1 MAISNLPKLNFSVP
15 FAMTAALPVEYNAYF
30 DSYDAA
36 VAAAATADV
45 PGSSTTVYY
54 YGQKIVVVTAESAD
68 LYIIQPDKTL
78 KAAGT
83 VPVGDNKSITV
94 SDGVIGITGFA
105 AATENQQPRKKADGT
120 IEWYTPDTSTVAGLI
135 QTVGQHTQQIS
146 TLNEQMTTVQGDIT
160 TINSTLADKANS
172 ADVYTKQQTD
182 DKISAAISSVY
193 KPAGSTTFAA
203 LPAPAAN
210 VLGNIYNVTDAFT
223 TTADFAEG
231 AGVAYPAGTKV
242 AIINTGTDASPMYKY
257 DAYNGKELT
266 AGAGI
271 VIESQAVGLLPKYNS
286 YLVRA
291 TFEKPVLSLTMSGV
305 GGAKEIG
312 TPLTISAITHN
323 ETHADNIAAGTLKFY
338 RNNAEVQVITPSA
351 SSATVT
357 LDEAIT
363 EAGTSAGSVSYKL
376 QCTDTLGDTRSS
388 STITATWNRYVYS
401 QVGDPE
407 TVPKSAENC
416 VKQANLATFAANGA
430 DFNYAVGDCIWL
442 LTTNANAKIQTNVLG
457 QWVDVTYYS
466 GGSVTFTQANGA
478 TATYYAYRTDAF
490 IGAGTA
496 KYRITNP

>member
-120 IEWYTPDTSTVAGLI
+120 IEWYTPDTSTVAGLS

-172 ADVYTKQQTD
+172 ADVYTKQQTE

-210 VLGNIYNVTDAFT
+210 VLGNVYNVTDAFT
-223 TTADFAEG
+223 TTDQFVEG
-231 AGVAYPAGTKV
+231 AGKSYPAGTNV
-242 AIINTGTDASPMYKY
+242 AVVLVGEDYKY
-257 DAYNGKELT
+257 DVLSGMVDLSNYSTTDEIAQTYATKNEVTTGLSGKVDKVEGSRLMTDAEGTKLAGIETGAQVNNIASVASGELAISEEKELSIVAVAQDKVT
-266 AGAGI
+266 GLADALAGK
-271 VIESQAVGLLPKYNS
+271 VN
-286 YLVRA
+286 
-291 TFEKPVLSLTMSGV
+291 
-305 GGAKEIG
+305 
-312 TPLTISAITHN
+312 
-323 ETHADNIAAGTLKFY
+323 
-338 RNNAEVQVITPSA
+338 
-351 SSATVT
+351 
-357 LDEAIT
+357 T
-363 EAGTSAGSVSYKL
+363 EAGKGLSTNDFTTPLLEKLNALPAGAQVNAIDTVSDEFTISETKELSVAAIAQAKITGLPDALNAKLESVSIAGTALTVTNKGVNIPIA
-376 QCTDTLGDTRSS
+376 TDTLLGVVKS
-388 STITATWNRYVYS
+388 STKINEIAV
-401 QVGDPE
+401 
-407 TVPKSAENC
+407 
-416 VKQANLATFAANGA
+416 GA
-430 DFNYAVGDCIWL
+430 DGVMSVNTVSTDKLEQGSDTIVW
-442 LTTNANAKIQTNVLG
+442 N
-457 QWVDVTYYS
+457 
-466 GGSVTFTQANGA
+466 GGGA
-478 TATYYAYRTDAF
+478 T
-490 IGAGTA
+490 I
-496 KYRITNP
+496 

>member
-120 IEWYTPDTSTVAGLI
+120 IEWYTPDTSTVAGLS

-172 ADVYTKQQTD
+172 ADVYTKQQTE

-193 KPAGSTTFAA
+193 KPAGSTTFAS

-210 VLGNIYNVTDAFT
+210 VLGNVYNVTDAFT
-223 TTADFAEG
+223 TTDQFVEG
-231 AGVAYPAGTKV
+231 AGKSYPAGTNV
-242 AIINTGTDASPMYKY
+242 AIVLVGEDYKY
-257 DAYNGKELT
+257 DVLSGMVDLSNYSTTDEIAQTYATKNEVTTGLSGKVDKVEGSRLMTDAEGTKLAGIETGAQVNNIASVASGELAISEEKELSIVAVAQDKVT
-266 AGAGI
+266 GLADALAGK
-271 VIESQAVGLLPKYNS
+271 VN
-286 YLVRA
+286 
-291 TFEKPVLSLTMSGV
+291 
-305 GGAKEIG
+305 
-312 TPLTISAITHN
+312 
-323 ETHADNIAAGTLKFY
+323 
-338 RNNAEVQVITPSA
+338 
-351 SSATVT
+351 
-357 LDEAIT
+357 T
-363 EAGTSAGSVSYKL
+363 EAGKGLSTNDFTTPLLEKLNALPAGAQVNAIDTVSDEFTISETKELSVAAIAQSKITGLPDALNAKLESVSIAGTALTVTDKGVNIPIA
-376 QCTDTLGDTRSS
+376 TDTLLGVVKS
-388 STITATWNRYVYS
+388 STKINEIAV
-401 QVGDPE
+401 
-407 TVPKSAENC
+407 
-416 VKQANLATFAANGA
+416 GA
-430 DFNYAVGDCIWL
+430 DGVMSVNTVSTDKLEQGSDTIVW
-442 LTTNANAKIQTNVLG
+442 N
-457 QWVDVTYYS
+457 
-466 GGSVTFTQANGA
+466 GGGA
-478 TATYYAYRTDAF
+478 T
-490 IGAGTA
+490 I
-496 KYRITNP
+496 

>member
-120 IEWYTPDTSTVAGLI
+120 IEWYTPDTSTVAGLS

-172 ADVYTKQQTD
+172 ANVYTKQQTD

-210 VLGNIYNVTDAFT
+210 VLGNVYNVTDAFT
-223 TTADFAEG
+223 TTDQFVEG
-231 AGVAYPAGTKV
+231 AGKSYPAGTNV
-242 AIINTGTDASPMYKY
+242 AVVLVGEEYKY
-257 DAYNGKELT
+257 DVLSGMVDLSNYSTTDEIAQTYATKTEVTTGLSGKVDKVDGSRLMTDAEGTKLAGIETGAQVNNIASVASGELAISEEKELSIVAVAQDKVT
-266 AGAGI
+266 GLADALAGK
-271 VIESQAVGLLPKYNS
+271 VN
-286 YLVRA
+286 
-291 TFEKPVLSLTMSGV
+291 
-305 GGAKEIG
+305 
-312 TPLTISAITHN
+312 
-323 ETHADNIAAGTLKFY
+323 
-338 RNNAEVQVITPSA
+338 
-351 SSATVT
+351 
-357 LDEAIT
+357 T
-363 EAGTSAGSVSYKL
+363 EAGKGLSTNDFTTPLLEKLNALPAGAQVNAIDTVSDEFTISETKELSVAAIAQSKITGLPDALNAKLESVSIAGTALTVTDKGVNIPIA
-376 QCTDTLGDTRSS
+376 TDTLLGVVKSS
-388 STITATWNRYVYS
+388 AKINEIAV
-401 QVGDPE
+401 
-407 TVPKSAENC
+407 
-416 VKQANLATFAANGA
+416 GA
-430 DFNYAVGDCIWL
+430 DGVMSVNTVSTDKLEQGSDTIVW
-442 LTTNANAKIQTNVLG
+442 N
-457 QWVDVTYYS
+457 
-466 GGSVTFTQANGA
+466 GGGA
-478 TATYYAYRTDAF
+478 T
-490 IGAGTA
+490 I
-496 KYRITNP
+496 

>member
-30 DSYDAA
+30 DSYEAA

-120 IEWYTPDTSTVAGLI
+120 IEWYTPDTSTVEGLS

-210 VLGNIYNVTDAFT
+210 VLGNVYNVTDAFT
-223 TTADFAEG
+223 TTDQFVEG
-231 AGVAYPAGTKV
+231 AGKSYPAGTNV
-242 AIINTGTDASPMYKY
+242 AVVLVGEEYKY
-257 DAYNGKELT
+257 DVLSGMVDLSDYSTSEEIAQTYATKTEVTTGLSGKVDKVEGSRLMTDAEGTKLAGIETGAQVNNIASVASGELAISEEKELSIVAVAQDKVT
-266 AGAGI
+266 GLADALAGK
-271 VIESQAVGLLPKYNS
+271 VN
-286 YLVRA
+286 
-291 TFEKPVLSLTMSGV
+291 
-305 GGAKEIG
+305 
-312 TPLTISAITHN
+312 
-323 ETHADNIAAGTLKFY
+323 
-338 RNNAEVQVITPSA
+338 
-351 SSATVT
+351 
-357 LDEAIT
+357 T
-363 EAGTSAGSVSYKL
+363 EAGKGLSTNDFTTPLLEKLNALPAGAQVNAIDTVSDEFTISETKELSVAAIAQAKITGLPDALNAKLESVSIAGTALTVTDKGVNIPIA
-376 QCTDTLGDTRSS
+376 TDTLLGVVKS
-388 STITATWNRYVYS
+388 STKINEIAV
-401 QVGDPE
+401 
-407 TVPKSAENC
+407 
-416 VKQANLATFAANGA
+416 GA
-430 DFNYAVGDCIWL
+430 DGVMSVNTVSTDKLEQGSDTIVW
-442 LTTNANAKIQTNVLG
+442 N
-457 QWVDVTYYS
+457 
-466 GGSVTFTQANGA
+466 GGGA
-478 TATYYAYRTDAF
+478 T
-490 IGAGTA
+490 I
-496 KYRITNP
+496 

>member
-120 IEWYTPDTSTVAGLI
+120 IEWYTPDTSTVAGLS
-135 QTVGQHTQQIS
+135 QTVGQHTTQIS

-210 VLGNIYNVTDAFT
+210 VLGNVYNVTDAFT
-223 TTADFAEG
+223 TTDQFVEG
-231 AGVAYPAGTKV
+231 AGKSYPAGTNV
-242 AIINTGTDASPMYKY
+242 AVVLVGEDYKY
-257 DAYNGKELT
+257 DVLSGMVDLSNYSTTDEIAQTYATKTEVATGLNGKVDKVEGSRLMT
-266 AGAGI
+266 DAEGTKLAGI
-271 VIESQAVGLLPKYNS
+271 E
-286 YLVRA
+286 
-291 TFEKPVLSLTMSGV
+291 T
-305 GGAKEIG
+305 GAQV
-312 TPLTISAITHN
+312 N
-323 ETHADNIAAGTLKFY
+323 NIASVASGELAISEEKELSIVAVAQDKVTGLADALAGKV
-338 RNNAEVQVITPSA
+338 N
-351 SSATVT
+351 
-357 LDEAIT
+357 T
-363 EAGTSAGSVSYKL
+363 EAGKGLSTNDFTTPLLEKLNALPAGAQVNAIDTVSDEFTISETKELSVAAIAQSKITGLPDALNAKLESVSIAGAALTVTDKSVNIPIA
-376 QCTDTLGDTRSS
+376 TDTLLGVVKSS
-388 STITATWNRYVYS
+388 AKINEIAV
-401 QVGDPE
+401 
-407 TVPKSAENC
+407 
-416 VKQANLATFAANGA
+416 GA
-430 DFNYAVGDCIWL
+430 DGVMSVNTVSTDKLEQGSDTIVW
-442 LTTNANAKIQTNVLG
+442 N
-457 QWVDVTYYS
+457 
-466 GGSVTFTQANGA
+466 GGSA
-478 TATYYAYRTDAF
+478 T
-490 IGAGTA
+490 I
-496 KYRITNP
+496 

>member
-120 IEWYTPDTSTVAGLI
+120 IEWYTPDTSTIEGLS
-135 QTVGQHTQQIS
+135 QTVGQHTTQIS

-210 VLGNIYNVTDAFT
+210 VLGNVYNVTDAFT
-223 TTADFAEG
+223 TTDQFVEG
-231 AGVAYPAGTKV
+231 AGKSYPAGTNV
-242 AIINTGTDASPMYKY
+242 AVVLVGEDYKY
-257 DAYNGKELT
+257 DVLSGMVDLSNYSTTDEIAQTYATKNEVTTGLSGKVDKVEGSRLMTDSEGTKLAGIETGAQVNNIASVASGELAISEEKELSIVAVAQDKVT
-266 AGAGI
+266 GLADALAGK
-271 VIESQAVGLLPKYNS
+271 VN
-286 YLVRA
+286 
-291 TFEKPVLSLTMSGV
+291 
-305 GGAKEIG
+305 
-312 TPLTISAITHN
+312 
-323 ETHADNIAAGTLKFY
+323 
-338 RNNAEVQVITPSA
+338 
-351 SSATVT
+351 
-357 LDEAIT
+357 T
-363 EAGTSAGSVSYKL
+363 EAGKGLSTNDFTTPLLEKLNALPAGAQVNAIDTVSDEFTISETKELSVAAIAQSKITGLPDALNAKLESVSINGTALTVTDKGVNIPIA
-376 QCTDTLGDTRSS
+376 TDTLLGVVKSS
-388 STITATWNRYVYS
+388 
-401 QVGDPE
+401 
-407 TVPKSAENC
+407 
-416 VKQANLATFAANGA
+416 
-430 DFNYAVGDCIWL
+430 
-442 LTTNANAKIQTNVLG
+442 AKINEIA
-457 QWVDVTYYS
+457 
-466 GGSVTFTQANGA
+466 GGAEGVMSVNTVSTDKLEQGSDTIVWNGGGA
-478 TATYYAYRTDAF
+478 T
-490 IGAGTA
+490 I
-496 KYRITNP
+496 

>member
-120 IEWYTPDTSTVAGLI
+120 IEWYTPDTSTVAGLS

-182 DKISAAISSVY
+182 DKISAAISSVH

-210 VLGNIYNVTDAFT
+210 VLGNVYNVTDAFT
-223 TTADFAEG
+223 TTDQFVEG
-231 AGVAYPAGTKV
+231 AGKSYPAGTNV
-242 AIINTGTDASPMYKY
+242 AVVLVGEDYKY
-257 DAYNGKELT
+257 DVLSGMVDLSNYSTTDEIAQTYATKNEVTTCLSGKVDKVEGSRLMTDAEGTKLAGIEAGAQVNNIASVASGELAISEEKELSIVAVAQDKVT
-266 AGAGI
+266 GLADALAGK
-271 VIESQAVGLLPKYNS
+271 VN
-286 YLVRA
+286 
-291 TFEKPVLSLTMSGV
+291 
-305 GGAKEIG
+305 
-312 TPLTISAITHN
+312 
-323 ETHADNIAAGTLKFY
+323 
-338 RNNAEVQVITPSA
+338 
-351 SSATVT
+351 
-357 LDEAIT
+357 T
-363 EAGTSAGSVSYKL
+363 EAGNCLSTNDFTTPLLEKLNALPAGAQVNAIDTVSDEFTISETKELSVAAIAQAKITGLPDALNAKLESVSIAGTALTVTDKGVNIPIA
-376 QCTDTLGDTRSS
+376 TDTLLGVVKS
-388 STITATWNRYVYS
+388 STKINEIAV
-401 QVGDPE
+401 
-407 TVPKSAENC
+407 
-416 VKQANLATFAANGA
+416 GA
-430 DFNYAVGDCIWL
+430 DGVMSVNTVSTDKLEQGSDTIVW
-442 LTTNANAKIQTNVLG
+442 N
-457 QWVDVTYYS
+457 
-466 GGSVTFTQANGA
+466 GGGA
-478 TATYYAYRTDAF
+478 T
-490 IGAGTA
+490 I
-496 KYRITNP
+496 

>member
-120 IEWYTPDTSTVAGLI
+120 IEWYTPDTSTVAGLS

-146 TLNEQMTTVQGDIT
+146 TLNEQMATVQGDIT

-172 ADVYTKQQTD
+172 ADVYTKQQTE

-210 VLGNIYNVTDAFT
+210 VLGNVYNVTDAFT
-223 TTADFAEG
+223 TTDQFVEG
-231 AGVAYPAGTKV
+231 AGKSYPAGTNVAVVLVGEDYRYDVLSGMVDLSNYSTTDEIAQTYATKNEVTTGLSGKV
-242 AIINTGTDASPMYKY
+242 DKVEGSRLMTDAEGTKLAGIETGAQVNNIASV
-257 DAYNGKELT
+257 ASGELAISEEKELSIVAVAQDKVT
-266 AGAGI
+266 GLADALAGK
-271 VIESQAVGLLPKYNS
+271 VN
-286 YLVRA
+286 
-291 TFEKPVLSLTMSGV
+291 
-305 GGAKEIG
+305 
-312 TPLTISAITHN
+312 
-323 ETHADNIAAGTLKFY
+323 
-338 RNNAEVQVITPSA
+338 
-351 SSATVT
+351 
-357 LDEAIT
+357 T
-363 EAGTSAGSVSYKL
+363 EAGKGLSTNDFTTPLLEKLNALPAGAQVNAIDTVSDEFTISETKELSVAAIAQTKITGLPDALNAKLESVSIAGTALTVTNKGVNIPIA
-376 QCTDTLGDTRSS
+376 TDTLLGVVKSS
-388 STITATWNRYVYS
+388 AKINEIAV
-401 QVGDPE
+401 
-407 TVPKSAENC
+407 
-416 VKQANLATFAANGA
+416 GA
-430 DFNYAVGDCIWL
+430 DGVMSVNTVSTDKLEQGSDTIVW
-442 LTTNANAKIQTNVLG
+442 N
-457 QWVDVTYYS
+457 
-466 GGSVTFTQANGA
+466 GGGA
-478 TATYYAYRTDAF
+478 T
-490 IGAGTA
+490 I
-496 KYRITNP
+496 

>member
-120 IEWYTPDTSTVAGLI
+120 IEWYTPDTSTVAGLS

-172 ADVYTKQQTD
+172 ANVYTKQQTE

-210 VLGNIYNVTDAFT
+210 VLGNVYNVTDAFT
-223 TTADFAEG
+223 TTDQFVEG
-231 AGVAYPAGTKV
+231 AGKSYPAGTNV
-242 AIINTGTDASPMYKY
+242 AVVLVGEDYKY
-257 DAYNGKELT
+257 DVLSGMVDLSNYSTTDEIAQTYATKNEVTTGLSGKVDKVEGFRLMTDAEGTKLAGIEAGAQVNNIASVASGELAISEEKELSIVAVAQDKVT
-266 AGAGI
+266 GLADALAGK
-271 VIESQAVGLLPKYNS
+271 VN
-286 YLVRA
+286 
-291 TFEKPVLSLTMSGV
+291 
-305 GGAKEIG
+305 
-312 TPLTISAITHN
+312 
-323 ETHADNIAAGTLKFY
+323 
-338 RNNAEVQVITPSA
+338 
-351 SSATVT
+351 
-357 LDEAIT
+357 T
-363 EAGTSAGSVSYKL
+363 EAGKGLSTNDFTTPLLEKLNALPAGAQVNAIDTVSDEFTISETKELSVAAIAQAKITGLPDALNAKLESVSIAGTALTVTDKGVNIPIA
-376 QCTDTLGDTRSS
+376 TDTLLGVVKSS
-388 STITATWNRYVYS
+388 AKINEIAV
-401 QVGDPE
+401 
-407 TVPKSAENC
+407 
-416 VKQANLATFAANGA
+416 GA
-430 DFNYAVGDCIWL
+430 DGVMSVNTVSTDKLEQGSDTIVW
-442 LTTNANAKIQTNVLG
+442 N
-457 QWVDVTYYS
+457 
-466 GGSVTFTQANGA
+466 GGGA
-478 TATYYAYRTDAF
+478 T
-490 IGAGTA
+490 I
-496 KYRITNP
+496 

>member
-120 IEWYTPDTSTVAGLI
+120 IEWYTPDTSTVAGLS

-210 VLGNIYNVTDAFT
+210 VLGNVYNVTDAFT
-223 TTADFAEG
+223 TTDQFVEG
-231 AGVAYPAGTKV
+231 AGKSYPAGTNV
-242 AIINTGTDASPMYKY
+242 AVVLVGEDYKY
-257 DAYNGKELT
+257 DVLSGMVDLSNYSTTDEIAQTYATKNEVTTGLSGKVDKVEGSRLMTDAEGTKLAGIETGAQVNNIASVASGELAISEEKELSIVAVAQDKVT
-266 AGAGI
+266 GLADALAGK
-271 VIESQAVGLLPKYNS
+271 VN
-286 YLVRA
+286 
-291 TFEKPVLSLTMSGV
+291 
-305 GGAKEIG
+305 
-312 TPLTISAITHN
+312 
-323 ETHADNIAAGTLKFY
+323 
-338 RNNAEVQVITPSA
+338 
-351 SSATVT
+351 
-357 LDEAIT
+357 T
-363 EAGTSAGSVSYKL
+363 EAGKGLSTNDFTTPLLEKLNALPAGAQVNAIDTVSDEFTISETKELSVAAIAQSKITGLPDALNAKLESVSIAGTALTVTNKGVNIPIA
-376 QCTDTLGDTRSS
+376 TDTLLGVVKS
-388 STITATWNRYVYS
+388 STKINEIAV
-401 QVGDPE
+401 
-407 TVPKSAENC
+407 
-416 VKQANLATFAANGA
+416 GA
-430 DFNYAVGDCIWL
+430 DGVMSVNTVSTDKLEQGSDTIVW
-442 LTTNANAKIQTNVLG
+442 N
-457 QWVDVTYYS
+457 
-466 GGSVTFTQANGA
+466 GGGA
-478 TATYYAYRTDAF
+478 T
-490 IGAGTA
+490 I
-496 KYRITNP
+496 

>member
-120 IEWYTPDTSTVAGLI
+120 IEWYTPDTSTVAGLS
-135 QTVGQHTQQIS
+135 QTVGQHTQQIG

-210 VLGNIYNVTDAFT
+210 VLGNVYNVTDAFT
-223 TTADFAEG
+223 TTEQFVEG
-231 AGVAYPAGTKV
+231 AGKSYPAGTNV
-242 AIINTGTDASPMYKY
+242 AVVLVGEDYKY
-257 DAYNGKELT
+257 DVLSGMVDLSNYSTTDEIAQTYATKTEVTTGLSGKVDKVEGSRLMTDAEGTKLAGIEAGAQVNNIASVASGELAINEAKELSIVAVAQDKVT
-266 AGAGI
+266 GLADALAGK
-271 VIESQAVGLLPKYNS
+271 VN
-286 YLVRA
+286 
-291 TFEKPVLSLTMSGV
+291 
-305 GGAKEIG
+305 
-312 TPLTISAITHN
+312 
-323 ETHADNIAAGTLKFY
+323 
-338 RNNAEVQVITPSA
+338 
-351 SSATVT
+351 
-357 LDEAIT
+357 T
-363 EAGTSAGSVSYKL
+363 EAGKGLSTNDFTTPLLEKLNALPAGAQVNAIDTVSDEFTISETKELSVAAIAQTKITGLPDALNAKLESVSIAGTALTVTNKGVNIPIA
-376 QCTDTLGDTRSS
+376 TDTLLGVVKSS
-388 STITATWNRYVYS
+388 AKINEIAV
-401 QVGDPE
+401 
-407 TVPKSAENC
+407 
-416 VKQANLATFAANGA
+416 GA
-430 DFNYAVGDCIWL
+430 DGVMSVNTVSTDKLEQGSDTIVW
-442 LTTNANAKIQTNVLG
+442 N
-457 QWVDVTYYS
+457 
-466 GGSVTFTQANGA
+466 GGGA
-478 TATYYAYRTDAF
+478 T
-490 IGAGTA
+490 I
-496 KYRITNP
+496 

>member
-30 DSYDAA
+30 DSYEAA

-120 IEWYTPDTSTVAGLI
+120 IEWYTPDTSTVAGLS

-146 TLNEQMTTVQGDIT
+146 ALNEQMTTVQGDIT

-172 ADVYTKQQTD
+172 ADVYTKQQTE

-210 VLGNIYNVTDAFT
+210 VLGNVYNVTDAFT
-223 TTADFAEG
+223 TTDQFVEG
-231 AGVAYPAGTKV
+231 AGKSYPAGTNV
-242 AIINTGTDASPMYKY
+242 AVVLVGEDYKY
-257 DAYNGKELT
+257 DVLSGMVDLSNYSTTDEIAQTYATKTEVTTGLSGKVDKVDGSRLMTDAEGTKLAGIEAGAQVNNIASVASGELAISEDKELSIVAVAQDKVT
-266 AGAGI
+266 GLADALAGK
-271 VIESQAVGLLPKYNS
+271 VN
-286 YLVRA
+286 
-291 TFEKPVLSLTMSGV
+291 
-305 GGAKEIG
+305 
-312 TPLTISAITHN
+312 
-323 ETHADNIAAGTLKFY
+323 
-338 RNNAEVQVITPSA
+338 
-351 SSATVT
+351 
-357 LDEAIT
+357 T
-363 EAGTSAGSVSYKL
+363 EAGKGLSTNDFTTPLLEKLNALPAGAQVNAIDTVSDEFTISETKELSVAAIAQSKITGLPDALNAKLESVSIAGTALTVTNKGVNIPIA
-376 QCTDTLGDTRSS
+376 TDTLLGVVKSS
-388 STITATWNRYVYS
+388 AKINEIAV
-401 QVGDPE
+401 
-407 TVPKSAENC
+407 
-416 VKQANLATFAANGA
+416 GA
-430 DFNYAVGDCIWL
+430 DGVMSVNTVSTDKLEQGSDTIVW
-442 LTTNANAKIQTNVLG
+442 N
-457 QWVDVTYYS
+457 
-466 GGSVTFTQANGA
+466 GGGA
-478 TATYYAYRTDAF
+478 T
-490 IGAGTA
+490 I
-496 KYRITNP
+496 

>member
-120 IEWYTPDTSTVAGLI
+120 IEWYTPDTSTVEGLS
-135 QTVGQHTQQIS
+135 QTVGQHTTQIS

-172 ADVYTKQQTD
+172 ADVYTKQQTE

-210 VLGNIYNVTDAFT
+210 VLGNVYNVTDAFT
-223 TTADFAEG
+223 TTDQFVEG
-231 AGVAYPAGTKV
+231 VGKSYPSGTNVAVVLVGEE
-242 AIINTGTDASPMYKY
+242 YKY
-257 DAYNGKELT
+257 DVLSGMVDLSNYSTTDEIAQTYATKTEVTTGLSGKVDKVDGSRLMTDAEGTKLAGIEAGAQVNNIASVASGELAINEAKELSIVAVAQDKVT
-266 AGAGI
+266 GLADALAGK
-271 VIESQAVGLLPKYNS
+271 VN
-286 YLVRA
+286 
-291 TFEKPVLSLTMSGV
+291 
-305 GGAKEIG
+305 
-312 TPLTISAITHN
+312 
-323 ETHADNIAAGTLKFY
+323 
-338 RNNAEVQVITPSA
+338 
-351 SSATVT
+351 
-357 LDEAIT
+357 T
-363 EAGTSAGSVSYKL
+363 EAGKGLSTNDFTTPLLEKLNALPAGAQVNAIDTVSDEFTISETKELSVAAIAQTKITGLPDALNAKLESVSIAGTALTVTNKGVNIPIA
-376 QCTDTLGDTRSS
+376 TDTLLGVVKSS
-388 STITATWNRYVYS
+388 AKINEIAV
-401 QVGDPE
+401 
-407 TVPKSAENC
+407 
-416 VKQANLATFAANGA
+416 GA
-430 DFNYAVGDCIWL
+430 DGVMSVNTVSTDKLEQGSDTIVW
-442 LTTNANAKIQTNVLG
+442 N
-457 QWVDVTYYS
+457 
-466 GGSVTFTQANGA
+466 GGGA
-478 TATYYAYRTDAF
+478 T
-490 IGAGTA
+490 I
-496 KYRITNP
+496 

>member
-30 DSYDAA
+30 DNYEAA

-120 IEWYTPDTSTVAGLI
+120 IEWYTPDTSTVAGLS

-210 VLGNIYNVTDAFT
+210 VLGNVYNVTDAFT
-223 TTADFAEG
+223 TTDQFVEG
-231 AGVAYPAGTKV
+231 AGKSYPAGTNV
-242 AIINTGTDASPMYKY
+242 AVVLVGEEYKY
-257 DAYNGKELT
+257 DVLSGMVDLSNYSTTDEIAQTYATKNEVTTGLSGKVDKVEGSRLMTDAEGTKLAGIETGAQVNNIASVASGELAISEEKELSIVAVAQDKVT
-266 AGAGI
+266 GLADALAGK
-271 VIESQAVGLLPKYNS
+271 VN
-286 YLVRA
+286 
-291 TFEKPVLSLTMSGV
+291 
-305 GGAKEIG
+305 
-312 TPLTISAITHN
+312 
-323 ETHADNIAAGTLKFY
+323 
-338 RNNAEVQVITPSA
+338 
-351 SSATVT
+351 
-357 LDEAIT
+357 T
-363 EAGTSAGSVSYKL
+363 EAGKGLSTNDFTTPLLEKLNALPAGAQVNAIDTVSDEFTISETKELSVAAIAQSKITGLPDALNAKLESVSIAGTALTVTDKGVNIPIA
-376 QCTDTLGDTRSS
+376 TDTLLGVVKS
-388 STITATWNRYVYS
+388 STKINEIAV
-401 QVGDPE
+401 
-407 TVPKSAENC
+407 
-416 VKQANLATFAANGA
+416 GA
-430 DFNYAVGDCIWL
+430 DGVMSVNTVSTDKLEQGSDTIVW
-442 LTTNANAKIQTNVLG
+442 N
-457 QWVDVTYYS
+457 
-466 GGSVTFTQANGA
+466 GGGA
-478 TATYYAYRTDAF
+478 T
-490 IGAGTA
+490 I
-496 KYRITNP
+496 

>member
-30 DSYDAA
+30 DSYDSA

-120 IEWYTPDTSTVAGLI
+120 IEWYTPDTSTVAGLS

-210 VLGNIYNVTDAFT
+210 VLGNVYNVTDAFT
-223 TTADFAEG
+223 TTDQFVEG
-231 AGVAYPAGTKV
+231 AGKSYPAGTNV
-242 AIINTGTDASPMYKY
+242 SVVLVGEDYKY
-257 DAYNGKELT
+257 DVLSGMVDLSNYSTTDEIAQTYATKNEVTTGLSGKVDKVEGSRLMTDAEGTKLAGIETGAQVNNIASVASGELAISEEKELSIVAVAQDKVT
-266 AGAGI
+266 GLAEALAGK
-271 VIESQAVGLLPKYNS
+271 VN
-286 YLVRA
+286 
-291 TFEKPVLSLTMSGV
+291 
-305 GGAKEIG
+305 
-312 TPLTISAITHN
+312 
-323 ETHADNIAAGTLKFY
+323 
-338 RNNAEVQVITPSA
+338 
-351 SSATVT
+351 
-357 LDEAIT
+357 T
-363 EAGTSAGSVSYKL
+363 EAGKGLSTNDFTTPLLEKLNALPAGAQVNAIDTVSDEFTISETKELSVAAIAQAKITGLPDALNAKLESVSIAGTALTVTNKGVNIPIA
-376 QCTDTLGDTRSS
+376 TDTLLGVVKS
-388 STITATWNRYVYS
+388 STKINEIAV
-401 QVGDPE
+401 
-407 TVPKSAENC
+407 
-416 VKQANLATFAANGA
+416 GA
-430 DFNYAVGDCIWL
+430 DGVMSVNTVSTDKLEQGSDTIVW
-442 LTTNANAKIQTNVLG
+442 N
-457 QWVDVTYYS
+457 
-466 GGSVTFTQANGA
+466 GGGA
-478 TATYYAYRTDAF
+478 T
-490 IGAGTA
+490 I
-496 KYRITNP
+496 

>member
-120 IEWYTPDTSTVAGLI
+120 IEWYTPDTSTVEGLS
-135 QTVGQHTQQIS
+135 QTVGQHTQQIA

-210 VLGNIYNVTDAFT
+210 VLGNVYNVTDAFT
-223 TTADFAEG
+223 TTDQFVEG
-231 AGVAYPAGTKV
+231 AGKSYPAGTNV
-242 AIINTGTDASPMYKY
+242 AVVLVGEEYKY
-257 DAYNGKELT
+257 DVLSGMVDLSNYSTTDEIAQTYATKTEVTTGLSGKVDKVDGSRLMTDAEGTKLAGIETGAQVNNIASVASGELAISEEKELSIVAVAQDKVT
-266 AGAGI
+266 GLADALAGK
-271 VIESQAVGLLPKYNS
+271 VN
-286 YLVRA
+286 
-291 TFEKPVLSLTMSGV
+291 
-305 GGAKEIG
+305 
-312 TPLTISAITHN
+312 
-323 ETHADNIAAGTLKFY
+323 
-338 RNNAEVQVITPSA
+338 
-351 SSATVT
+351 
-357 LDEAIT
+357 T
-363 EAGTSAGSVSYKL
+363 EAGKGLSTNDFTTPLLEKLNALPAGAQVNAIDTVSDEFTISETKELSVAAIAQTKITGLPDALNAKLESVSIAGTALTVTDKGVNIPIA
-376 QCTDTLGDTRSS
+376 TDTLLGVVKS
-388 STITATWNRYVYS
+388 STKINEIAV
-401 QVGDPE
+401 
-407 TVPKSAENC
+407 
-416 VKQANLATFAANGA
+416 GA
-430 DFNYAVGDCIWL
+430 DGVMSVNTVSTDKLEQGSDTIVW
-442 LTTNANAKIQTNVLG
+442 N
-457 QWVDVTYYS
+457 
-466 GGSVTFTQANGA
+466 GGGA
-478 TATYYAYRTDAF
+478 T
-490 IGAGTA
+490 I
-496 KYRITNP
+496 

>member
-120 IEWYTPDTSTVAGLI
+120 IEWYTPDTSTVEGLS
-135 QTVGQHTQQIS
+135 QTVGQHTQQIN

-210 VLGNIYNVTDAFT
+210 VLGNVYNVTDAFT
-223 TTADFAEG
+223 TTDQFVEG
-231 AGVAYPAGTKV
+231 AGKSYPAGTNV
-242 AIINTGTDASPMYKY
+242 AVVLVGEDYKY
-257 DAYNGKELT
+257 DVLSGMVDLSNYSTTDEIAQTYATKTEVTTGLSGKVDKVDGSRLMTDAEGTKLAGIETGAQVNNIASVASGELAISEEKELSIVAVAQDKVT
-266 AGAGI
+266 GLADALAGK
-271 VIESQAVGLLPKYNS
+271 VN
-286 YLVRA
+286 
-291 TFEKPVLSLTMSGV
+291 
-305 GGAKEIG
+305 
-312 TPLTISAITHN
+312 
-323 ETHADNIAAGTLKFY
+323 
-338 RNNAEVQVITPSA
+338 
-351 SSATVT
+351 
-357 LDEAIT
+357 T
-363 EAGTSAGSVSYKL
+363 EAGKGLSTNDFTTPLLEKLNALPAGAQVNAIDTVSDEFTISETKELSVAAIAQSKITGLPDALNAKLESVSIAGTALTVTDKGVNIPIA
-376 QCTDTLGDTRSS
+376 TDTLLGVVKS
-388 STITATWNRYVYS
+388 STKINEIAV
-401 QVGDPE
+401 
-407 TVPKSAENC
+407 
-416 VKQANLATFAANGA
+416 GA
-430 DFNYAVGDCIWL
+430 DGIMSVNTVSTDKLEQGADTIVW
-442 LTTNANAKIQTNVLG
+442 N
-457 QWVDVTYYS
+457 
-466 GGSVTFTQANGA
+466 GGGA
-478 TATYYAYRTDAF
+478 T
-490 IGAGTA
+490 I
-496 KYRITNP
+496 

>member
-120 IEWYTPDTSTVAGLI
+120 IEWYTPDTSTVAGLS

-210 VLGNIYNVTDAFT
+210 VLGNVYNVTDAFT
-223 TTADFAEG
+223 TTDQFVEG
-231 AGVAYPAGTKV
+231 AGKSYPAGTNV
-242 AIINTGTDASPMYKY
+242 AVVLVGEDYKY
-257 DAYNGKELT
+257 DVLSGMVDLSNYSTTDEIAQTYATKNEVTTGLSGKVDKVEGSRLMTDAEGTKLAGIETGAQVNNIVSVASGELAISEEKELSIVAVAQDKVT
-266 AGAGI
+266 GLADALAGK
-271 VIESQAVGLLPKYNS
+271 VN
-286 YLVRA
+286 
-291 TFEKPVLSLTMSGV
+291 
-305 GGAKEIG
+305 
-312 TPLTISAITHN
+312 
-323 ETHADNIAAGTLKFY
+323 
-338 RNNAEVQVITPSA
+338 
-351 SSATVT
+351 
-357 LDEAIT
+357 T
-363 EAGTSAGSVSYKL
+363 EAGKGLSTNDFTTPLLEKLNALPAGAQVNAIDTVSDEFTISETKELSVAAIAQAKITGLPDALNAKLESVSIAGTALTVTNKGVNIPIA
-376 QCTDTLGDTRSS
+376 TDTLLGVVKSS
-388 STITATWNRYVYS
+388 AKINEIAV
-401 QVGDPE
+401 
-407 TVPKSAENC
+407 
-416 VKQANLATFAANGA
+416 GA
-430 DFNYAVGDCIWL
+430 DGVMSVNTVSTDKLEQGSDTIVW
-442 LTTNANAKIQTNVLG
+442 N
-457 QWVDVTYYS
+457 
-466 GGSVTFTQANGA
+466 GGGA
-478 TATYYAYRTDAF
+478 T
-490 IGAGTA
+490 I
-496 KYRITNP
+496 

>member
-30 DSYDAA
+30 DSYEAA

-54 YGQKIVVVTAESAD
+54 YGQKIFVVTAESAD

-120 IEWYTPDTSTVAGLI
+120 IEWYTPDTSTIEGLS
-135 QTVGQHTQQIS
+135 QTVGQHTTQIS

-210 VLGNIYNVTDAFT
+210 VLGNVYNVTDAFT
-223 TTADFAEG
+223 TTDQFVEG
-231 AGVAYPAGTKV
+231 AGKSYPAGTNV
-242 AIINTGTDASPMYKY
+242 AVVLVGEDYKY
-257 DAYNGKELT
+257 DVLSGMVDLSNYSTTDEIAQTYATKTEVTTGLSGKVDKVDGSRLMTDAEGTKLAGIETGAQVNNIASVASGELAISEEKELSIVAVAQDKVT
-266 AGAGI
+266 GLADALAGK
-271 VIESQAVGLLPKYNS
+271 VN
-286 YLVRA
+286 
-291 TFEKPVLSLTMSGV
+291 
-305 GGAKEIG
+305 
-312 TPLTISAITHN
+312 
-323 ETHADNIAAGTLKFY
+323 
-338 RNNAEVQVITPSA
+338 
-351 SSATVT
+351 
-357 LDEAIT
+357 T
-363 EAGTSAGSVSYKL
+363 EAGKGLSTNDFTTPLLEKLNALPAGAQVNAIDTVSDEFTISETKELSVAAIAQSKITGLPDALNAKLESVSIAGTALTVTNKGVNIPIA
-376 QCTDTLGDTRSS
+376 TDTLLGVVKS
-388 STITATWNRYVYS
+388 STKINEIAV
-401 QVGDPE
+401 
-407 TVPKSAENC
+407 
-416 VKQANLATFAANGA
+416 GA
-430 DFNYAVGDCIWL
+430 DGVMSVNTVSTDKLEQGSDTIVW
-442 LTTNANAKIQTNVLG
+442 N
-457 QWVDVTYYS
+457 
-466 GGSVTFTQANGA
+466 GGGA
-478 TATYYAYRTDAF
+478 T
-490 IGAGTA
+490 I
-496 KYRITNP
+496 

>member
-94 SDGVIGITGFA
+94 TDGVIGITGFA

-120 IEWYTPDTSTVAGLI
+120 IEWYTPDTSTVEGLS
-135 QTVGQHTQQIS
+135 QTVGQHTTQIS

-172 ADVYTKQQTD
+172 ADVYTKQQTE

-210 VLGNIYNVTDAFT
+210 VLGNVYNVTDAFT
-223 TTADFAEG
+223 TTDQFVEG
-231 AGVAYPAGTKV
+231 VGKSYPAGTNV
-242 AIINTGTDASPMYKY
+242 AVVLVGEDYKY
-257 DAYNGKELT
+257 DVLSGMVDLSNYSTTDEIAQTYATKTEVTTGLSGKVDKVDGSRLMTDAEGTKLAGIEAGAQVNNIASVASGELAINEAKELSIVAVAQDKVT
-266 AGAGI
+266 GLADALAGK
-271 VIESQAVGLLPKYNS
+271 VN
-286 YLVRA
+286 
-291 TFEKPVLSLTMSGV
+291 
-305 GGAKEIG
+305 
-312 TPLTISAITHN
+312 
-323 ETHADNIAAGTLKFY
+323 
-338 RNNAEVQVITPSA
+338 
-351 SSATVT
+351 
-357 LDEAIT
+357 T
-363 EAGTSAGSVSYKL
+363 EAGKGLSTNDFTTPLLEKLNALPAGAQVNAIDTVSDEFTISETKELSVAAIAQTKITGLPDALNAKLESVSIAGTALTVTNKGVNIPIA
-376 QCTDTLGDTRSS
+376 TDTLLGVVKSS
-388 STITATWNRYVYS
+388 AKINEIAV
-401 QVGDPE
+401 
-407 TVPKSAENC
+407 
-416 VKQANLATFAANGA
+416 GA
-430 DFNYAVGDCIWL
+430 DGVMSVNTVSTDKLEQGSDTIVW
-442 LTTNANAKIQTNVLG
+442 N
-457 QWVDVTYYS
+457 
-466 GGSVTFTQANGA
+466 GGGA
-478 TATYYAYRTDAF
+478 T
-490 IGAGTA
+490 I
-496 KYRITNP
+496 

>member
-30 DSYDAA
+30 DSYDDA

-120 IEWYTPDTSTVAGLI
+120 IEWYTPDTSTVAGLS

-146 TLNEQMTTVQGDIT
+146 ALNEQMTTVQGDIT

-172 ADVYTKQQTD
+172 ADVYTKQQTE

-210 VLGNIYNVTDAFT
+210 VLGNVYNVTDAFT
-223 TTADFAEG
+223 TTDQFVEG
-231 AGVAYPAGTKV
+231 VGKSYPAGTNV
-242 AIINTGTDASPMYKY
+242 AVVLVGEDYKY
-257 DAYNGKELT
+257 DVLSGMVDLSNYSTTDEIAQTYATKTEVTTGLNGKVDKVEGSRLMT
-266 AGAGI
+266 DAEGTKLAGI
-271 VIESQAVGLLPKYNS
+271 E
-286 YLVRA
+286 
-291 TFEKPVLSLTMSGV
+291 T
-305 GGAKEIG
+305 GAQV
-312 TPLTISAITHN
+312 N
-323 ETHADNIAAGTLKFY
+323 NIASVASGELAISEEKELSIVAVAQNKVTGLADALAGKV
-338 RNNAEVQVITPSA
+338 N
-351 SSATVT
+351 
-357 LDEAIT
+357 T
-363 EAGTSAGSVSYKL
+363 EAGKGLSTNDFTTPLLEKLNALPAGAQVNAIDTVSDEFTISETKELSVAAIAQSKITGLPDALNAKLESVSIAGTALTVTNKGVNIPIA
-376 QCTDTLGDTRSS
+376 TDTLLGVVKS
-388 STITATWNRYVYS
+388 STKINEIAV
-401 QVGDPE
+401 
-407 TVPKSAENC
+407 
-416 VKQANLATFAANGA
+416 GA
-430 DFNYAVGDCIWL
+430 DGVMSVNTVSTDKLEQGSDTIVW
-442 LTTNANAKIQTNVLG
+442 N
-457 QWVDVTYYS
+457 
-466 GGSVTFTQANGA
+466 GGGA
-478 TATYYAYRTDAF
+478 T
-490 IGAGTA
+490 I
-496 KYRITNP
+496 

>member
-120 IEWYTPDTSTVAGLI
+120 IEWYTPDTSTVAGLS

-210 VLGNIYNVTDAFT
+210 VLGNVYNVTDAFT
-223 TTADFAEG
+223 TTEQFVEG
-231 AGVAYPAGTKV
+231 AGKSYPAGTNV
-242 AIINTGTDASPMYKY
+242 AVVLVGEDYKY
-257 DAYNGKELT
+257 DVLSGMVDLSNYSTTDEIAQTYATKTEVTTGLSGKVDKVEGSRLMTDAEGTKLAGIEDGAQVNNITSVASGELAINEAKELSIVAVAQDKVT
-266 AGAGI
+266 GLADALAGK
-271 VIESQAVGLLPKYNS
+271 VN
-286 YLVRA
+286 
-291 TFEKPVLSLTMSGV
+291 
-305 GGAKEIG
+305 
-312 TPLTISAITHN
+312 
-323 ETHADNIAAGTLKFY
+323 
-338 RNNAEVQVITPSA
+338 
-351 SSATVT
+351 
-357 LDEAIT
+357 T
-363 EAGTSAGSVSYKL
+363 EAGKGLSTNDFTTPLLEKLNALPAGAQVNAIDTVSDEFTISETKELSVAAIAQAKITGLPDALNAKLESVSIAGTELTVTNKGVNIPIA
-376 QCTDTLGDTRSS
+376 TDTLLGVVKSS
-388 STITATWNRYVYS
+388 AKINEIAV
-401 QVGDPE
+401 
-407 TVPKSAENC
+407 
-416 VKQANLATFAANGA
+416 GA
-430 DFNYAVGDCIWL
+430 DGVMSVNTVSTDKLEQGSDTIVW
-442 LTTNANAKIQTNVLG
+442 N
-457 QWVDVTYYS
+457 
-466 GGSVTFTQANGA
+466 GGGA
-478 TATYYAYRTDAF
+478 T
-490 IGAGTA
+490 I
-496 KYRITNP
+496 

>member
-120 IEWYTPDTSTVAGLI
+120 IEWYTPDTSTVAGLS

-210 VLGNIYNVTDAFT
+210 VLGNVYNVTDAFT
-223 TTADFAEG
+223 TTDQFVEG
-231 AGVAYPAGTKV
+231 AGKSYPAGTNV
-242 AIINTGTDASPMYKY
+242 AIVLVGEDYKY
-257 DAYNGKELT
+257 DVLSGMVDLSNYSTTDEIAQTYATKTEVTTGLSGKVDKVDGSRLMTDAEGTKLAGIEAGAQVNNIASVASGELAISEEKELSIVAVAQDKVT
-266 AGAGI
+266 GLADALAGK
-271 VIESQAVGLLPKYNS
+271 VN
-286 YLVRA
+286 
-291 TFEKPVLSLTMSGV
+291 
-305 GGAKEIG
+305 
-312 TPLTISAITHN
+312 
-323 ETHADNIAAGTLKFY
+323 
-338 RNNAEVQVITPSA
+338 
-351 SSATVT
+351 
-357 LDEAIT
+357 T
-363 EAGTSAGSVSYKL
+363 EAGKGLSTNDFTTPLLEKLNALPAGAQVNAIDTVSDEFTISETKELSVAAIAQAKITGLPDALNAKLESVSIAGTALTVTDKGVNIPIA
-376 QCTDTLGDTRSS
+376 TDTLLGVVKS
-388 STITATWNRYVYS
+388 STKINEIAV
-401 QVGDPE
+401 
-407 TVPKSAENC
+407 
-416 VKQANLATFAANGA
+416 GA
-430 DFNYAVGDCIWL
+430 DGVMSVNTVSTDKLEQGSDTIVW
-442 LTTNANAKIQTNVLG
+442 N
-457 QWVDVTYYS
+457 
-466 GGSVTFTQANGA
+466 GGGA
-478 TATYYAYRTDAF
+478 T
-490 IGAGTA
+490 I
-496 KYRITNP
+496 

>member
-30 DSYDAA
+30 DSYEAA

-94 SDGVIGITGFA
+94 TDGVIGITGFA

-120 IEWYTPDTSTVAGLI
+120 IEWYTPDTSTVAGLS

-172 ADVYTKQQTD
+172 ADVYTKQQTE

-210 VLGNIYNVTDAFT
+210 VLGNVYNVTDAFT
-223 TTADFAEG
+223 TTDQFVEG
-231 AGVAYPAGTKV
+231 AGKSYPAGTNV
-242 AIINTGTDASPMYKY
+242 AVVLVGEEYKY
-257 DAYNGKELT
+257 DVLSGMVDLSNYSTTDEIAQTYATKTEVTTGLSGKVDKVDGSRLMTDAEGTKLAGIEAGAQVNNIASVASGELAINEAKELSIVAVAQDKVT
-266 AGAGI
+266 GLADALAGK
-271 VIESQAVGLLPKYNS
+271 VN
-286 YLVRA
+286 
-291 TFEKPVLSLTMSGV
+291 
-305 GGAKEIG
+305 
-312 TPLTISAITHN
+312 
-323 ETHADNIAAGTLKFY
+323 
-338 RNNAEVQVITPSA
+338 
-351 SSATVT
+351 
-357 LDEAIT
+357 T
-363 EAGTSAGSVSYKL
+363 EAGKGLSTNDFTTPLLEKLNALPAGAQVNAIDTVSDEFTISETKELSVAAIAQTKITGLPDALNAKLESVSIAGTALTVTNKGVNIPIA
-376 QCTDTLGDTRSS
+376 TDTLLGVVKSS
-388 STITATWNRYVYS
+388 AKINEIAV
-401 QVGDPE
+401 
-407 TVPKSAENC
+407 
-416 VKQANLATFAANGA
+416 GA
-430 DFNYAVGDCIWL
+430 DGVMSVNTVSTDKLEQGSDTIVW
-442 LTTNANAKIQTNVLG
+442 N
-457 QWVDVTYYS
+457 
-466 GGSVTFTQANGA
+466 GGGA
-478 TATYYAYRTDAF
+478 T
-490 IGAGTA
+490 I
-496 KYRITNP
+496 

>member
-120 IEWYTPDTSTVAGLI
+120 IEWYTPDTSTVAGLS

-146 TLNEQMTTVQGDIT
+146 TLNEQMATVQGDIT

-172 ADVYTKQQTD
+172 ADVYTKQQTE

-210 VLGNIYNVTDAFT
+210 VLGNVYNVTDAFT
-223 TTADFAEG
+223 TTDQFVEG
-231 AGVAYPAGTKV
+231 AGKSYPAGTNVAVVLVGEDYRYDVLSGMVDLSNYSTTDEIAQTYATKNEVTTGLSGKV
-242 AIINTGTDASPMYKY
+242 DKVEGSRLMTDAEGTKLAGIETGAQVNNIASV
-257 DAYNGKELT
+257 ASGELAISEEKELSIVAVAQDKVT
-266 AGAGI
+266 GLADALAGK
-271 VIESQAVGLLPKYNS
+271 VN
-286 YLVRA
+286 
-291 TFEKPVLSLTMSGV
+291 
-305 GGAKEIG
+305 
-312 TPLTISAITHN
+312 
-323 ETHADNIAAGTLKFY
+323 
-338 RNNAEVQVITPSA
+338 
-351 SSATVT
+351 
-357 LDEAIT
+357 T
-363 EAGTSAGSVSYKL
+363 EAGKGLSTNDFTTPLLEKLNALPAGAQVNAIDTVSDEFTISETKELSVAAIAQTKITGLPDALNAKLESVSIAGTELTVTDKGVNIPIA
-376 QCTDTLGDTRSS
+376 TDTLLGVVKS
-388 STITATWNRYVYS
+388 STKINEIAV
-401 QVGDPE
+401 
-407 TVPKSAENC
+407 
-416 VKQANLATFAANGA
+416 GA
-430 DFNYAVGDCIWL
+430 DGVMSVNTVSTDKLEQGSDTIVW
-442 LTTNANAKIQTNVLG
+442 N
-457 QWVDVTYYS
+457 
-466 GGSVTFTQANGA
+466 GGGA
-478 TATYYAYRTDAF
+478 T
-490 IGAGTA
+490 I
-496 KYRITNP
+496 

>member
-30 DSYDAA
+30 DSYEAA

-120 IEWYTPDTSTVAGLI
+120 IEWYTPDTSTVAGLS

-146 TLNEQMTTVQGDIT
+146 TLNEQMATVQGDIT

-210 VLGNIYNVTDAFT
+210 VLGNVYNVTDAFT
-223 TTADFAEG
+223 TTDQFVEG
-231 AGVAYPAGTKV
+231 AGKSYPAGTNV
-242 AIINTGTDASPMYKY
+242 AVVLVGEDYKY
-257 DAYNGKELT
+257 DVLSGMVDLSNYSTTDEIAQTYATKTEVTTGLSGKVDKVEGSRLMTDAEGTKLAGIETGAQVNNIVSVASGELAISEEKELSIVAVAQDKVT
-266 AGAGI
+266 GLADALAGK
-271 VIESQAVGLLPKYNS
+271 VN
-286 YLVRA
+286 
-291 TFEKPVLSLTMSGV
+291 
-305 GGAKEIG
+305 
-312 TPLTISAITHN
+312 
-323 ETHADNIAAGTLKFY
+323 
-338 RNNAEVQVITPSA
+338 
-351 SSATVT
+351 
-357 LDEAIT
+357 T
-363 EAGTSAGSVSYKL
+363 EAGKGLSTNDFTTPLLEKLNALPAGAQVNAIDTVSDEFTLSETKELSVAAIAQSKITGLPDALNAKLESVSINGTALTVTDKGVNIPIA
-376 QCTDTLGDTRSS
+376 TDTLLGVVKS
-388 STITATWNRYVYS
+388 STKINEIAV
-401 QVGDPE
+401 
-407 TVPKSAENC
+407 
-416 VKQANLATFAANGA
+416 GA
-430 DFNYAVGDCIWL
+430 DGVMSVNTVSTDKLEQGSDTIVW
-442 LTTNANAKIQTNVLG
+442 N
-457 QWVDVTYYS
+457 
-466 GGSVTFTQANGA
+466 GGGA
-478 TATYYAYRTDAF
+478 T
-490 IGAGTA
+490 I
-496 KYRITNP
+496 